1 MIKGR
6 ARKYL
11 GGLPGFESAFQ
22 IQCVQAGESFDL
34 NPWSLSAPVIAAAA
48 VGAGCWASV
57 APSAQIFGKT
67 IHHLPERGAARQI
80 ALTFDD
86 GPNPRVT
93 PDLLDLLDRHQARAT
108 FFLVGRFVQACPEL
122 VREIAARGHLL
133 ANHTET
139 HPHMIFLSRARIR
152 RELRECE
159 DAVQE
164 ALGSMKASSQSIRRE
179 TCQSSMKYMRP
190 PFGFRGPQMD
200 GVVRALG
207 LNGVVMWSRLC
218 YDWKPQP
225 PGRMVERLALVQPRD
240 IVLMHDGDHRH
251 LGGDRL
257 HVVQALAHWLPRW
270 RDAGFEFV
278 TIS

>member
-1 MIKGR
+1 MLD
-6 ARKYL
+6 AFL
-11 GGLPGFESAFQ
+11 GGLRSRVEFHY
-22 IQCVQAGESFDL
+22 VRAGKGIDL
-34 NPWSLSAPVIAAAA
+34 NPWSIGAPLIAAAGI
-48 VGAGCWASV
+48 GAGCWASV
-57 APSAQIFGKT
+57 APSAQVFGKT
-67 IHHLPERGAARQI
+67 IHHLPDCGAVCQV

-93 PDLLDLLDRHQARAT
+93 PDLLDLLERHQARAT
-108 FFLVGRFVQACPEL
+108 FFLVGRFVQACPDL
-122 VREIAARGHLL
+122 VREIVARGHLL

-164 ALGSMKASSQSIRRE
+164 ALRSMKASSQSIRRE

-200 GVVRALG
+200 SVVRAMG
-207 LNGVVMWSRLC
+207 LAGVVMWSRLC

-225 PGRMVERLALVQPRD
+225 PERMIERLALVQPRD

-251 LGGDRL
+251 LGGDRA